1 MAVLKSVV
9 RRWLPLATVTTLLCG
24 LVYGVAQQGW
34 RQAAN
39 EPQAG
44 LALDAADRLGRGD
57 EVAAVLPAP
66 PIDVGRSL
74 SPFLIVYGEDQR
86 PIASSGLL
94 HGATPTLPD
103 GVLDTA
109 RVRGENRLT
118 WQPEPGVRL
127 AAVVAPV
134 QGEQTGYVLAA
145 RSLRDVERHIDE
157 VGFMTGLAWLAALGA
172 SLALIVLG
180 EVVLAR

>member
-9 RRWLPLATVTTLLCG
+9 RRWLPLAAVTTLLCG

-34 RQAAN
+34 RQSAN

-44 LALDAADRLGRGD
+44 LALDAADRLGQGD
-57 EVAAVLPAP
+57 PIEAVLPAP

-103 GVLDTA
+103 GVLDNA
-109 RVRGENRLT
+109 RARGENRLT

-134 QGEQTGYVLAA
+134 QGEQAGYVLAA
-145 RSLRDVERHIDE
+145 RSLRDAEQHIQE
-157 VGFMTGLAWLAALGA
+157 MGLMTGLAWLAALGV
-172 SLALIVLG
+172 SLVLIILG
-180 EVVLAR
+180 ELLLAH

>member
-9 RRWLPLATVTTLLCG
+9 RRWLPLAAVTTLLCG

-39 EPQAG
+39 EPQAA

-57 EVAAVLPAP
+57 AIAAVLPAP

-74 SPFLIVYGEDQR
+74 SPFMIVYGADQR

-94 HGATPTLPD
+94 HGATPALPQ
-103 GVLDTA
+103 GVLDSA
-109 RVRGENRLT
+109 RQRGENRLT
-118 WQPEPGVRL
+118 WQPEPGMRL
-127 AAVVAPV
+127 AAVVAPYS
-134 QGEQTGYVLAA
+134 GEQGGYVLAA
-145 RSLRDVERHIDE
+145 RSLRDVERHIQA
-157 VGFMTGLAWLAALGA
+157 VGLMTGLVWLAALGV

-180 EVVLAR
+180 ELLLAR